1 MLSALHDVQKRL
13 AGNDQSALKELY
25 TQFGGKL
32 FQFAFAIIHSRE
44 LAEEIVEDVFIKVW
58 LRRARIAK
66 IENLTWYLY
75 VTTRNIS
82 LNYHR
87 KRKNIR
93 HIDLDELTLPY
104 YQLDCNPEQL
114 MISTELMQQINQ
126 AINDLPPRCRLV
138 FKLVKEDGLKY
149 RDVADLLGISA
160 KTVENQMGIALKAMH
175 RAATIAISP
184 VRIMR

>member
-82 LNYHR
+82 FNYHR
-87 KRKNIR
+87 KRKYIR
-93 HIDLDELTLPY
+93 HIDLD
-104 YQLDCNPEQL
+104 
-114 MISTELMQQINQ
+114 
-126 AINDLPPRCRLV
+126 
-138 FKLVKEDGLKY
+138 
-149 RDVADLLGISA
+149 
-160 KTVENQMGIALKAMH
+160 
-175 RAATIAISP
+175 
-184 VRIMR
+184 